1 MPRGQNPNSLN
12 NLKKFKSGDPAS
24 KAAQSKGG
32 RKTAERNRAYKSL
45 REMFR
50 DRLTKE
56 DSDEIYDM
64 LYEMITKRKNLK
76 ALDRYTAILGDSSSA
91 AVSVDAKV
99 GGGVIM
105 MESQTDGEK

>member
-1 MPRGQNPNSLN
+1 MPRGQNPNSIN

-56 DSDEIYDM
+56 DADVIYDV

-76 ALDRYTAILGDSSSA
+76 ALDRYTAILGDSSNA
-91 AVSVDAKV
+91 QVNVDASVV
-99 GGGVIM
+99 GGLIM
-105 MESQTDGEK
+105 MESQTDGDK

>member
-1 MPRGQNPNSLN
+1 MPRGQNPNSKN
-12 NLKKFKSGDPAS
+12 NLKKFKSGDPAAR
-24 KAAQSKGG
+24 AAQSKGG

-56 DSDEIYDM
+56 DADEIYDM

-91 AVSVDAKV
+91 QVSVDANI

-105 MESQTDGEK
+105 MEQQADGEK